1 MPNKFNIL
9 NVVVHAAM
17 IVYVIVASK
26 SVVCD
31 MYRIYF

>member
-1 MPNKFNIL
+1 MTNKFNIL

-17 IVYVIVASK
+17 IVYAIVVSK
-26 SVVCD
+26 SVVYD